1 MNKEE
6 QIFLRSLLREKCL
19 RFVKEILRQKKP
31 KELNLVAEYNAF
43 AATTGKNDIECII
56 ETSDTSHSLI
66 GSIEALTAEMKEVR
80 EGVKFSVIATQDISF
95 EDSVI
100 RIIEHVAIRFD
111 IDPELI
117 IRREQKRKIVRPR
130 DVIVWILY
138 HKKNLTEADVARRV
152 GYTDHSSVS
161 SSLKRSLGRLG
172 KDEYWEGMLNLC
184 IHELKKRG
192 LIR

>member
-1 MNKEE
+1 
-6 QIFLRSLLREKCL
+6 
-19 RFVKEILRQKKP
+19 
-31 KELNLVAEYNAF
+31 
-43 AATTGKNDIECII
+43 
-56 ETSDTSHSLI
+56 
-66 GSIEALTAEMKEVR
+66 MKEVR